1 MLRKDLIKKSPVIQI
16 LGDEYLAQGKFGAVV
31 ARAGVGKTQF
41 LVQIAISLLL
51 EGKKIIHIS
60 LYDTIDKI
68 NIRYKE
74 GYTNL
79 IDNVGYIDPQ
89 KAARLWEDIAPCKF
103 GITCHEN
110 TFSPKNIRDYLVS
123 LKKNSL
129 EIPAM
134 IVVDG
139 LDFDRDC
146 SVVLDILS
154 QLANEFSLSIW
165 FSMKSHREEAFSS
178 RGFPVQLDRIH
189 ERFDKAVYLQPK
201 EDKIEVVILKDGLKV
216 NERHLIEP
224 ATMMILA

>member
-1 MLRKDLIKKSPVIQI
+1 MLRKDLIQKSPVVQI
-16 LGDEYLAQGKFGAVV
+16 LGGEYLLQSKFGAVV
-31 ARAGVGKTQF
+31 SRAGVGKTQF
-41 LVQIAISLLL
+41 LVQIAISWLL
-51 EGKKIIHIS
+51 EGKKVIHIS

-68 NIRYKE
+68 NVRYKE

-79 IDNVGYIDPQ
+79 IDSVGYIDPQ
-89 KAARLWEDIAPCKF
+89 KAARLWEDIAPAKF

-129 EIPAM
+129 EMPAM

-146 SVVLDILS
+146 SVVLDRLS
-154 QLANEFSLSIW
+154 ELSGEFSLAIW
-165 FSMKSHREEAFSS
+165 FSMKSHREEPFTPK
-178 RGFPVQLDRIH
+178 GFPLQLDRVH
-189 ERFDKAVYLQPK
+189 QRFEKAVYLQPK
-201 EDKIEVVILKDGLKV
+201 DDKIEVVILKDGLKV

-224 ATMMILA
+224 STMMLV

>member
-178 RGFPVQLDRIH
+178 RGFPVQLDRVH

>member
-1 MLRKDLIKKSPVIQI
+1 MLRKDLIQKSPVVQI
-16 LGDEYLAQGKFGAVV
+16 LGSEYLGQGKFGAVV
-31 ARAGVGKTQF
+31 SRAGVGKTQF
-41 LVQIAISLLL
+41 LVQIAISWLL
-51 EGKKIIHIS
+51 EGKKVIHIS
-60 LYDTIDKI
+60 LYDPIDKI

-79 IDNVGYIDPQ
+79 IDSVGYIDPQ

-129 EIPAM
+129 EMPAM

-146 SVVLDILS
+146 AVVLDRLS
-154 QLANEFSLSIW
+154 ELAGEFSLAIW
-165 FSMKSHREEAFSS
+165 FSMKSHREQAFTDK
-178 RGFPVQLDRIH
+178 GFPVQLDKVNG
-189 ERFDKAVYLQPK
+189 RFEKAVYLQPK
-201 EDKIEVVILKDGLKV
+201 EDKIEVVILKDGVKV

-224 ATMMILA
+224 ATMMLA

>member
-1 MLRKDLIKKSPVIQI
+1 MLRKDLIQKSPVMQI
-16 LGDEYLAQGKFGAVV
+16 LGDEYLGQGKFGAVIS
-31 ARAGVGKTQF
+31 RAGVGKTQF

-51 EGKKIIHIS
+51 EGKKVIHIS
-60 LYDTIDKI
+60 LDDSIDKI
-68 NIRYKE
+68 NFRYKE

-79 IDNVGYIDPQ
+79 IDSIGYIDPQ
-89 KAARLWEDIAPCKF
+89 KATRLWEDLAPCKF

-123 LKKNSL
+123 LRKNSL
-129 EIPAM
+129 EMPAV

-146 SVVLDILS
+146 SVVLDK
-154 QLANEFSLSIW
+154 LAELGSEFSLAIW
-165 FSMKSHREEAFSS
+165 FSMKSHREQPFSD
-178 RGFPVQLDRIH
+178 RGFPVQLDKVH

-201 EDKIEVVILKDGLKV
+201 EDKIEVVILKDGKKV

-224 ATMMILA
+224 ATMMLA